1 VLNELIIVRYGEIG
15 LKAKETKR
23 RFENTLI
30 QNIKKALKSKNIYI
44 EIKKERGRIFIHT
57 NKINSSI
64 DILKKIFGIVS
75 ISPAVKTNENINSIS
90 DLSIKIIEENLE
102 NKNSFALRVRRTG
115 DHTYNSQEVAIKVG
129 NDIVKKTNL
138 KVDLTNPDIEL
149 FIEIR
154 DKDTY
159 IYKKKIKCVK
169 GLPLGTQGNIL
180 ALINNKNSILAAW
193 YMMKRGC
200 KPIFFVTNNK
210 IIETLKIFI
219 KKWYAEEKI
228 ITNKSDENKY
238 KAIKKI
244 VKNYKCQALITNHNI
259 YQSKSVIKQ
268 LKTLKNQI
276 EIPVFYPLISLEKKE
291 IDNKIKEIGLTS

>member
-1 VLNELIIVRYGEIG
+1 
-15 LKAKETKR
+15 
-23 RFENTLI
+23 
-30 QNIKKALKSKNIYI
+30 
-44 EIKKERGRIFIHT
+44 
-57 NKINSSI
+57 
-64 DILKKIFGIVS
+64 
-75 ISPAVKTNENINSIS
+75 
-90 DLSIKIIEENLE
+90 
-102 NKNSFALRVRRTG
+102 
-115 DHTYNSQEVAIKVG
+115 
-129 NDIVKKTNL
+129 
-138 KVDLTNPDIEL
+138 
-149 FIEIR
+149 
-154 DKDTY
+154 
-159 IYKKKIKCVK
+159 
-169 GLPLGTQGNIL
+169 
-180 ALINNKNSILAAW
+180 
-193 YMMKRGC
+193 MMKRGC

-291 IDNKIKEIGLTS
+291 IYNKIKEIGLTS